1 MNQEIK
7 NLESEIAEKESQLE
21 RLKEEH
27 IQKLNKSKDF
37 IQSLTQEFESGSQ
50 LTYQFKAFYRIFTR
64 DFSDILTNFHAEK
77 IEFSRGHF
85 ITSGF
90 FTHKDQVYYFSLGDV
105 RWNKERMLIRTAK
118 DYKDYT
124 GGSNDYLDLKNR
136 ERFLQGLK
144 RALRC

>member
-37 IQSLTQEFESGSQ
+37 IQSLTQNFESSSQ
-50 LTYQFKAFYRIFTR
+50 LTSQFQSFHRLFKR
-64 DFSDILTNFHAEK
+64 DFTNILHSFNADK

-85 ITSGF
+85 GTSGF

-105 RWNKERMLIRTAK
+105 RWNKEHMLIRTAK

-124 GGSNDYLDLKNR
+124 GGSNGFLNLENR

-144 RALRC
+144 SVLNE